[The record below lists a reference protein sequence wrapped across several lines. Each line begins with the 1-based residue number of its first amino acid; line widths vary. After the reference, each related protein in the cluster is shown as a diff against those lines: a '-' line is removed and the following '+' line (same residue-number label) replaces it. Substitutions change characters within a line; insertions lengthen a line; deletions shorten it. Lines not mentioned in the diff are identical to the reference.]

1 MLCNNNT
8 IYAIFVTASVNVM
21 VSVLVLSVIYRG
33 VDPRSSQTKD
43 YKTVICCFSAKPTAL
58 RKKNKGWLARNLGNA
73 SQRSNILTRGLLFQC
88 ARTIN
93 IKLIVLVYYKADII
107 IISSKLIV
115 LDMIWLKD
123 CSFDVKTT
131 ITHLLSILLLL
142 LI

>member
-43 YKTVICCFSAKPTAL
+43 YKIVICCFSAKPTAL

-115 LDMIWLKD
+115 LDMI
-123 CSFDVKTT
+123 
-131 ITHLLSILLLL
+131 
-142 LI
+142 